1 MIFRLKGLQVDE
13 NGHGYGYNVEG
24 YHIPLLNCNESY
36 YSHIP
41 GKENSLSFNKY
52 TTYEYN
58 SSNFLVN
65 KSTVTQTGHPKE
77 EHTIRYSI
85 DYPNYNDGIFQQNN
99 LVTVPIEESFYT
111 DGVLVKRLHHLHYKD
126 SYIKPWKEYAHYN
139 KEGYSFPPEFTGN
152 VDQNLGVPELI
163 YSSYSANGQTVSVQ
177 TRQGRSV
184 VLIWGYQGQH
194 IIAQIDGASLEE
206 VKSQG
211 IVPDLIAS
219 REEPT
224 EEDWRLLNQLRS
236 RLPNAQVVTTRYEP
250 LVGIVSQTD
259 ARGVTYR
266 YTYDE
271 FNRLCEVIETGE
283 QEHVLRK
290 TEYKYATEY

>member
-65 KSTVTQTGHPKE
+65 KSTITQTGHPKE

-126 SYIKPWKEYAHYN
+126 SYIKPWKEYVHYN

-163 YSSYSANGQTVSVQ
+163 YSSYSANGQTVSMQ
-177 TRQGRSV
+177 TRQGQ
-184 VLIWGYQGQH
+184 LCC
-194 IIAQIDGASLEE
+194 IDM
-206 VKSQG
+206 G
-211 IVPDLIAS
+211 IS
-219 REEPT
+219 GT
-224 EEDWRLLNQLRS
+224 THHS
-236 RLPNAQVVTTRYEP
+236 PN
-250 LVGIVSQTD
+250 
-259 ARGVTYR
+259 
-266 YTYDE
+266 
-271 FNRLCEVIETGE
+271 
-283 QEHVLRK
+283 
-290 TEYKYATEY
+290 

>member
-1 MIFRLKGLQVDE
+1 M
-13 NGHGYGYNVEG
+13 
-24 YHIPLLNCNESY
+24 
-36 YSHIP
+36 
-41 GKENSLSFNKY
+41 
-52 TTYEYN
+52 
-58 SSNFLVN
+58 
-65 KSTVTQTGHPKE
+65 
-77 EHTIRYSI
+77 
-85 DYPNYNDGIFQQNN
+85 
-99 LVTVPIEESFYT
+99 
-111 DGVLVKRLHHLHYKD
+111 
-126 SYIKPWKEYAHYN
+126 
-139 KEGYSFPPEFTGN
+139 
-152 VDQNLGVPELI
+152 
-163 YSSYSANGQTVSVQ
+163 
-177 TRQGRSV
+177 
-184 VLIWGYQGQH
+184 IWGYQGQR
-194 IIAQIDGASLEE
+194 IIAQIDGSSLEE

>member
-1 MIFRLKGLQVDE
+1 M
-13 NGHGYGYNVEG
+13 
-24 YHIPLLNCNESY
+24 
-36 YSHIP
+36 
-41 GKENSLSFNKY
+41 
-52 TTYEYN
+52 
-58 SSNFLVN
+58 
-65 KSTVTQTGHPKE
+65 
-77 EHTIRYSI
+77 
-85 DYPNYNDGIFQQNN
+85 
-99 LVTVPIEESFYT
+99 
-111 DGVLVKRLHHLHYKD
+111 
-126 SYIKPWKEYAHYN
+126 HYN

-163 YSSYSANGQTVSVQ
+163 YSSYSANGQAVSMQ

-194 IIAQIDGASLEE
+194 IIAQIDRSSLEE

-224 EEDWRLLNQLRS
+224 EEDWRLLTQLRS

>member
-1 MIFRLKGLQVDE
+1 MCIIIKRDIRFHLS
-13 NGHGYGYNVEG
+13 
-24 YHIPLLNCNESY
+24 LLEMWTRTWECRNLFTLLTVLM
-36 YSHIP
+36 
-41 GKENSLSFNKY
+41 GK
-52 TTYEYN
+52 
-58 SSNFLVN
+58 
-65 KSTVTQTGHPKE
+65 
-77 EHTIRYSI
+77 
-85 DYPNYNDGIFQQNN
+85 
-99 LVTVPIEESFYT
+99 
-111 DGVLVKRLHHLHYKD
+111 
-126 SYIKPWKEYAHYN
+126 
-139 KEGYSFPPEFTGN
+139 
-152 VDQNLGVPELI
+152 
-163 YSSYSANGQTVSVQ
+163 Q

-194 IIAQIDGASLEE
+194 IIAQIDGSSLEE